1 MVEGEYAV
9 TTKDGNWLLM
19 GGSLDDAASIAA
31 TIRAT
36 ANLGDRSAEILR
48 LVNKHPEGVR
58 AGDVAKALG
67 DIDAQ
72 KAGTYLGRLHNSGKK
87 VRKAERGLYTPVES
101 VESVETETLP
111 LIEGAT
117 SDL

>member
-1 MVEGEYAV
+1 VVEGEYAV

-19 GGSLDDAASIAA
+19 GDSLEDAASIAA

-36 ANLGDRSAEILR
+36 ANLGERSAEILR
-48 LVNKHPEGVR
+48 FVNKHPQGVR

-67 DIDAQ
+67 DIDA
-72 KAGTYLGRLHNSGKK
+72 KEAGTYLGRLLSVGK
-87 VRKAERGLYTPVES
+87 VRKPERGLYIPVES

-111 LIEGAT
+111 LVEG
-117 SDL
+117 DNQ